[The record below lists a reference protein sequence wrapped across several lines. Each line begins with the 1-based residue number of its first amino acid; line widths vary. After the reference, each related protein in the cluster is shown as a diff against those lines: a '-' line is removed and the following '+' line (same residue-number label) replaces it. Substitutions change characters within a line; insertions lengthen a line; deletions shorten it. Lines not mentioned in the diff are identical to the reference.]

1 MNNLDQFNPWVPEA
15 LAGRPLK
22 KRKENP
28 EMLTH
33 TYMQKAR
40 MSKYVGSK
48 KKKKGKRSRYI
59 QPKPKHNSA
68 LVNEMLRTARS
79 NTCCRVG

>member
-48 KKKKGKRSRYI
+48 KEKRENAQDTYNRN
-59 QPKPKHNSA
+59 Q
-68 LVNEMLRTARS
+68 
-79 NTCCRVG
+79 NTTPHW